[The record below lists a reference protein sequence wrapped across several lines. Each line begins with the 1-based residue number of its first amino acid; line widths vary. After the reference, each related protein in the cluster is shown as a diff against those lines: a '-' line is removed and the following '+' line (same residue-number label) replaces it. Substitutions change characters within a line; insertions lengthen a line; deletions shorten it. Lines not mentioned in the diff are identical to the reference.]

1 MTRVE
6 TQPQTSRSERPRRR
20 PATLARAVLM
30 MLWVGVITTLA
41 PSPSPAQPGGVLKNV
56 GFDQNLNAQIP
67 LTLPFRDD
75 QGRDVRLADFFGE
88 RPVILVMGY
97 KNCPVLCSQVLAE
110 LTRSLKP
117 LKESIGKD
125 FDVIN
130 VSINPKET
138 VAQAD
143 QQRRIYL
150 KKYNRPG
157 SESGWHSL
165 VGDKA
170 SIDALAKAIGF
181 RYQYSERT
189 GVYAHAAGFVLLT
202 PAGKISQ
209 YFYGIEY
216 PARQLTA
223 ALTTAAA
230 GKIASPIDRVI
241 MYCYDYDPLTGKYTF
256 AIMSV
261 IQVLGVATALAL
273 GIYLFTMFRRDRR
286 MGRAAG
292 ATFSELP
299 SGPVTP

>member
-6 TQPQTSRSERPRRR
+6 TQPQTSRSDRPRRR
-20 PATLARAVLM
+20 PATLSRAVLM
-30 MLWVGVITTLA
+30 MFWVGVVATLA
-41 PSPSPAQPGGVLKNV
+41 PSPSLAQPGGVLKNV
-56 GFDQNLNAQIP
+56 GFDQNLDTQIP
-67 LTLPFRDD
+67 LTLAFRDD
-75 QGRDVRLADFFGE
+75 QGRDVRLADYFGR

-117 LKESIGKD
+117 LKESIGKE
-125 FDVIN
+125 FDIIN

-157 SESGWHSL
+157 SEPGWHSL

-170 SIDALAKAIGF
+170 SIDALAKAVGF

-202 PAGKISQ
+202 PSGKISQ

-216 PARQLTA
+216 PAKQLTA

-230 GKIASPIDRVI
+230 SKIASPIDRVI
-241 MYCYDYDPLTGKYTF
+241 MYCYDYDPTTGKYTF

-273 GIYLFTMFRRDRR
+273 GIYLVTMFRRDRR

-292 ATFSELP
+292 ATFSDLP